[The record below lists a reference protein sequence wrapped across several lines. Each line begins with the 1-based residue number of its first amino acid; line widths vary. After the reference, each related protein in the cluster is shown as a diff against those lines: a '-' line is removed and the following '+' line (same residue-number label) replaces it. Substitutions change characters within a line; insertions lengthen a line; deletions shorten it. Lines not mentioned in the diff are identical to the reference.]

1 MPDRLIPRD
10 SRSYLSPLGVVNRLK
25 SAFAYVE
32 SDVDEGRRRV
42 RDLIERARANI
53 WSRYVNREYVEQL
66 EAGKDRALY
75 VCFGDDTGSEEALLS
90 AYIIPGMPLD
100 FEYSSRAHEEA
111 VQSLLSRCATVLGYE
126 IVKDRRAIND
136 PAYHGRERRSVT
148 DRRSLKDRRK
158 SA

>member
-1 MPDRLIPRD
+1 MPDRLVPRD
-10 SRSYLSPLGVVNRLK
+10 SRTYLSPLGVVNRLK

-32 SDVDEGRRRV
+32 SDVDEGRRHALE
-42 RDLIERARANI
+42 LIGRARGNI

-75 VCFGDDTGSEEALLS
+75 VCFGDDPGSELSLLS

-111 VQSLLSRCATVLGYE
+111 VQPLLSRCATVLGYD

-136 PAYHGRERRSVT
+136 PAFHGRERRSIT